1 MEKLKS
7 YKDLQ
12 IWKVSM
18 DFVVEVYKLTD
29 KFPSSE
35 LYGLT
40 SQIRRSS
47 VSIPSNIAEGSC
59 RKNTKEYIQFIYI
72 SNGSLSEVETQLE
85 IANKL
90 GYFTDIEYFN
100 KKIRY
105 MRAMLVNLIYSL
117 QRAIKSTLSPYHLT
131 TFYLQTSFNTS
142 ESSAVTARRK

>member
-1 MEKLKS
+1 MDKLRS
-7 YKDLQ
+7 YKELQ

-18 DFVVEVYKLTD
+18 DFVLEVYKLTD

-59 RKNTKEYIQFIYI
+59 RKNTKEYIQFLYI

-85 IANKL
+85 IAHKL
-90 GYFTDIEYFN
+90 GYFKNIEDIN
-100 KKIRY
+100 KKLRY
-105 MRAMLVNLIYSL
+105 MRIMLVNLIHSL
-117 QRAIKSTLSPYHLT
+117 QKL
-131 TFYLQTSFNTS
+131 
-142 ESSAVTARRK
+142 

>member
-7 YKDLQ
+7 YKELQ

-18 DFVVEVYKLTD
+18 DFVVEIYKLTD

-35 LYGLT
+35 LFGLT

-47 VSIPSNIAEGSC
+47 VSIPSNVAEGSC
-59 RKNTKEYIQFIYI
+59 RKNTKEYIQFLYI

-85 IANKL
+85 IASML
-90 GYFTDIEYFN
+90 GYFTNIELYN

-105 MRAMLVNLIYSL
+105 MRTMLLNLIHSL
-117 QRAIKSTLSPYHLT
+117 QRTIK
-131 TFYLQTSFNTS
+131 
-142 ESSAVTARRK
+142 

>member
-35 LYGLT
+35 LYSLT

-47 VSIPSNIAEGSC
+47 VSIPSNIAEGSS
-59 RKNTKEYIQFIYI
+59 RRNTKEYIQFLYI
-72 SNGSLSEVETQLE
+72 SKGSLSEVETQLE

-90 GYFTDIEYFN
+90 SYFKNIEDFN

-105 MRAMLVNLIYSL
+105 MRIMLVNLIHSL
-117 QRAIKSTLSPYHLT
+117 QNTTKSS
-131 TFYLQTSFNTS
+131 
-142 ESSAVTARRK
+142 